1 MLELLWSGL
10 RRDKWRQTWVF
21 FRRRKT
27 DKKGRT
33 NKLFFFWRLSG
44 FFAVNLSNK
53 VWLPVFFATKGLYS
67 KHFIL
72 FITYEW
78 AQ

>member
-1 MLELLWSGL
+1 LELLWSGL

-33 NKLFFFWRLSG
+33 NNLFFLAFKR
-44 FFAVNLSNK
+44 FFRGK
-53 VWLPVFFATKGLYS
+53 PVKLGLAACFFATKGLYS

-72 FITYEW
+72 FITYEC